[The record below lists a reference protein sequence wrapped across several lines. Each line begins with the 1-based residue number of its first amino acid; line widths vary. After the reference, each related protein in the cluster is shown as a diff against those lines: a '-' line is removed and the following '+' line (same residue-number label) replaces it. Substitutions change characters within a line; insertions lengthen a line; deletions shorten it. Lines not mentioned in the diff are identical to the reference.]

1 MERTEKLKYEQGIE
15 QYFDDN
21 KVYDLFEKLFK
32 ELVIN
37 KPESPID
44 YLIERLGR
52 KEAKRIFIT
61 GHSGTDKKNISL
73 ALANEL
79 NYSLLN
85 MEHVIQREISK
96 KMENSNKIEE
106 CYNQNRLVDDE
117 IAIDLVRNQLIK
129 YEEENISYIIEGF
142 PKNRNQAIFLQSIG
156 LLPDNLII
164 LTTSRENSENKIFEK
179 LREKLPKPVE
189 KKEEQEGEKNPEE
202 EGGEKQEEAPQE
214 TEVNPADIKTD
225 EQIKEMAKISVE
237 ETDMNIRAVED
248 VFSGFYCEIPVDK
261 FSGEEEVRNELLKL
275 LKFKNKTNAARR
287 PPRIIMATPPCIDKN
302 GIADKVCNQLKI
314 IHVNI
319 MDLLRKEI
327 EKKNENS
334 LIILDSLEKNELV
347 DDKFV
352 LKLLEDRLFCS
363 DCMINGWIV
372 TGFPKSNL
380 QINFIEKLN
389 PEIKPSLIV
398 LVNAEAEEIKKMAEK
413 IKFDPKTGKYY
424 KQVEGDKFENVNN
437 PSSKVTSDVINR
449 LVPRNQDKPE
459 ILEKRLKV
467 WEEVSKILS
476 EKDFKNFLQLNG
488 YENDEKKLSQLI
500 IDAVGYNS

>member
-1 MERTEKLKYEQGIE
+1 
-15 QYFDDN
+15 
-21 KVYDLFEKLFK
+21 V
-32 ELVIN
+32 
-37 KPESPID
+37 
-44 YLIERLGR
+44 
-52 KEAKRIFIT
+52 
-61 GHSGTDKKNISL
+61 
-73 ALANEL
+73 
-79 NYSLLN
+79 
-85 MEHVIQREISK
+85 
-96 KMENSNKIEE
+96 
-106 CYNQNRLVDDE
+106 
-117 IAIDLVRNQLIK
+117 
-129 YEEENISYIIEGF
+129 
-142 PKNRNQAIFLQSIG
+142 
-156 LLPDNLII
+156 II
-164 LTTSRENSENKIFEK
+164 LKTSREKAEEQVFNKLRSKIPQEESEQIENKKQDENGEDIIDNNTNSEQQKDPNAKNDDQV
-179 LREKLPKPVE
+179 RELA
-189 KKEEQEGEKNPEE
+189 KNSVD
-202 EGGEKQEEAPQE
+202 EAE
-214 TEVNPADIKTD
+214 L
-225 EQIKEMAKISVE
+225 
-237 ETDMNIRAVED
+237 NIRAVED
-248 VFSGFYCEIPVDK
+248 VFKGFYCELPVDQ
-261 FSGEEEVRNELLKL
+261 FNSQNDVVDELAKL

>member
-1 MERTEKLKYEQGIE
+1 MDRTEKLEYEKGIE
-15 QYFDDN
+15 QYFDEH

-37 KPESPID
+37 KPENPID
-44 YLIERLGR
+44 YLIERLR
-52 KEAKRIFIT
+52 LKEAKRIFIT
-61 GHSGTDKKNISL
+61 GHSGTDKKSISL

-106 CYNQNRLVDDE
+106 CYKQNRLVDDE